1 MKEMIQERK
10 AVNKICWIQ
19 YAGAAVVIGIYLYL
33 WSQKGILWKYSKE
46 KFTIMPKRTTIS
58 TVFLILGLYGCL
70 FRRRSSE
77 KTEQIRTVV
86 TFLMTPVVVLFFV
99 EFANIAGPNLLWR
112 ECSLYYIYKTGWNL
126 IWLWL
131 LLFLLYCVTNSMR
144 MSGCLLSILMAGFS
158 LVCYYVNKF
167 RRVPLLAS
175 DLTDVGTAMTVMEN
189 YNYALR
195 FHDVI
200 MLLGIA
206 VWCICLLRTVK
217 VKPFTGKKRLWA
229 VSGFAASF
237 AVFTWIWVYTPV
249 TQIIHLQIN
258 TFLPKKGYWKNGTLL
273 NFMISFHYL
282 VVEKPKGYS
291 VEAAEELAKPYRE
304 EAQLQ
309 TEDAVP
315 NVIAIMDEAFA
326 DLQGIWSFETSEE
339 IMPFFHSLKEDTVK
353 GYLYVPYFGA
363 QTANTEFEFL
373 TGLTKA
379 FLPAGSTPYQ
389 LYINDDLPGLNTAL
403 RKEQYQGILA
413 LHPYYENGYNRADAY
428 QKIGFRDFISIED
441 MEYED
446 SDLVRKFVSDD
457 KNADLIIEEYEA
469 AKTESDAPFYLFNV
483 TMQNHSGYELK
494 YDNFEEPITI
504 ESDHYDEEARQY
516 VNLIRKTDESLEKL
530 VNYFREVEEPTILV
544 FFGDH
549 QPSLPD
555 SFYESIMGESLS
567 DLSGKDLLKR
577 YQTPFLIWA
586 NYDIEEQEGIETS
599 PNYLSML
606 MKKAA
611 GMKMT
616 PFECYLE
623 DLYEEIP
630 VLSVNGM
637 VDKEGTYYQ
646 ISKKNPYKEKLLEYQ
661 ILQYNTLFDTEHRI
675 RDFFD

>member
-1 MKEMIQERK
+1 MTQKKKTIIK
-10 AVNKICWIQ
+10 NHCFL
-19 YAGAAVVIGIYLYL
+19 YAGAVAVAGIYLYL
-33 WSQKGILWKYSKE
+33 WSQKGILWNDSKE
-46 KFTIMPKRTTIS
+46 KLTIMPKRTTIS

-70 FRRRSSE
+70 FRRSSSE
-77 KTEQIRTVV
+77 KAEQIRAVV
-86 TFLMTPVVVLFFV
+86 TFLLTPVAILFFV
-99 EFANIAGPNLLWR
+99 EFANIAGPSLLWR

-131 LLFLLYCVTNSMR
+131 LLFLIYCVTNSMR
-144 MSGCLLSILMAGFS
+144 ISGCLLGILMAVFS

-189 YNYALR
+189 YNYELR

-217 VKPFTGKKRLWA
+217 VKLFTGKRRLMA
-229 VSGFAASF
+229 VSGFMAAF
-237 AVFTWIWVYTPV
+237 AAFCWIWVYTPV
-249 TQIIHLQIN
+249 TQNMRLTIN
-258 TFLPKKGYWKNGTLL
+258 TFLPKKGYKSNGTLL

-304 EAQLQ
+304 EARLQ
-309 TEDAVP
+309 TEDASP

-326 DLQGIWSFETSEE
+326 DLQGIWDFETSEE
-339 IMPFFHSLKEDTVK
+339 IMPFFYSLEEDTVK
-353 GYLYVPYFGA
+353 GSLYVPYFGA

-389 LYINDDLPGLNTAL
+389 LYLNDSLPSLNTAL
-403 RKEQYQGILA
+403 LAEEYQGILA
-413 LHPYYENGYNRADAY
+413 LHPYYANGYNRADAY

-441 MEYED
+441 MEYEE
-446 SDLVRKFVSDD
+446 SDLVRKFISDD
-457 KNADLIIEEYEA
+457 KDADMIIQEYEA
-469 AKTESDAPFYLFNV
+469 AKSKSDAPFYLFNV

-494 YDNFEEPITI
+494 YDNFEETITI
-504 ESDHYDEEARQY
+504 ERDHYDEEARQY
-516 VNLIRKTDESLEKL
+516 VNLIRKSDEALEKM

-606 MKKAA
+606 MKKTA
-611 GMKMT
+611 GMRLT

-630 VLSVNGM
+630 VLTVNGM

-646 ISKKNPYKEKLLEYQ
+646 ITQKKNPYKEKLLEYQ
-661 ILQYNTLFDTEHRI
+661 ILQYNTLFDMKHRI
-675 RDFFD
+675 RGFFD